1 MKSPEIPVDEE
12 KRLESLRSLNILDT
26 AAEER
31 FDRLTRLAKR
41 LFNVP
46 IALVSL
52 VDENRQWF
60 KSCMGLTASET
71 GRDISFCGHTI
82 LGDDLFVIPD
92 ALEDERFRDNPLVTS
107 EPYIRFYAGYPLKH
121 INGQKLGTLC
131 LIDTE
136 PRQLSPEDVEDFK
149 DLALMAER
157 ELAAVEL
164 ATLDDL
170 TQLSNKRGFSI
181 LACKALNYCSRMNV
195 SATLMFLDLNGFKQI
210 NDTLGHKEGD
220 IALRTF
226 AAHMQKVCRD
236 SDVMGRVGGDE
247 FAVLMVDADQAGA
260 NNLVQRLSESLRQE
274 QVDHN
279 REYRVEFTAG
289 IVDVTE
295 QISVDEL
302 LDQADKQMY
311 LNRNKV
317 IKEPAN
323 KFC

>member
-60 KSCMGLTASET
+60 KSCMGLRASET
-71 GRDISFCGHTI
+71 GRDISFCGHAI
-82 LGDDLFVIPD
+82 LGDDLFVIPN
-92 ALEDERFRDNPLVTS
+92 ALEDESFRDNPLVTS

-121 INGQKLGTLC
+121 INGQKLGILC

-181 LACKALNYCSRMNV
+181 LACKALNY
-195 SATLMFLDLNGFKQI
+195 
-210 NDTLGHKEGD
+210 
-220 IALRTF
+220 
-226 AAHMQKVCRD
+226 
-236 SDVMGRVGGDE
+236 
-247 FAVLMVDADQAGA
+247 
-260 NNLVQRLSESLRQE
+260 
-274 QVDHN
+274 
-279 REYRVEFTAG
+279 
-289 IVDVTE
+289 
-295 QISVDEL
+295 
-302 LDQADKQMY
+302 
-311 LNRNKV
+311 
-317 IKEPAN
+317 
-323 KFC
+323 

>member
-181 LACKALNYCSRMNV
+181 LACKALNYCSRTNV